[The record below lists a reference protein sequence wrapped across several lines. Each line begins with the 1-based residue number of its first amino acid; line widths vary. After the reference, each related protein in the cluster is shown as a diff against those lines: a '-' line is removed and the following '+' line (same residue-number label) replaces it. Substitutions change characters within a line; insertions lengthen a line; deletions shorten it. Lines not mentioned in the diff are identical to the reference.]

1 MIFFYPEKQQNVA
14 KKKKKNRRIEE
25 MNKEYIDSLE
35 DSLSEL
41 NDQFFNLKN
50 SFEKIMI
57 LSKINELVF
66 WLEMYKEKTSQND
79 L

>member
-1 MIFFYPEKQQNVA
+1 MKGFIN
-14 KKKKKNRRIEE
+14 
-25 MNKEYIDSLE
+25 SLE
-35 DSLSEL
+35 DYLSEL
-41 NDQFFNLKN
+41 NDRFSNLKN

-66 WLEMYKEKTSQND
+66 WLEMYKEKTSQDD

>member
-1 MIFFYPEKQQNVA
+1 MEGL
-14 KKKKKNRRIEE
+14 
-25 MNKEYIDSLE
+25 IDSLE
-35 DSLSEL
+35 DYLSTM
-41 NDQFFNLKN
+41 NDQFYKLKN

-66 WLEMYKEKTSQND
+66 WLEMYKGKTSQND

>member
-1 MIFFYPEKQQNVA
+1 MEKSKEKEKQEIEVENVI
-14 KKKKKNRRIEE
+14 NDLENYLSV
-25 MNKEYIDSLE
+25 MNDEFYKI
-35 DSLSEL
+35 
-41 NDQFFNLKN
+41 KN

-66 WLEMYKEKTSQND
+66 WLEMYKEKASDNG

>member
-1 MIFFYPEKQQNVA
+1 MEEIDK
-14 KKKKKNRRIEE
+14 IE
-25 MNKEYIDSLE
+25 DF
-35 DSLSEL
+35 LSDL
-41 NDQFFNLKN
+41 NDAFYKVKN

-66 WLEMYKEKTSQND
+66 WLEMYKEKQVTND

>member
-1 MIFFYPEKQQNVA
+1 MANCQ
-14 KKKKKNRRIEE
+14 KKKKNRREKME
-25 MNKEYIDSLE
+25 GLIDSLE
-35 DSLSEL
+35 DYLSTM
-41 NDQFFNLKN
+41 NDQFYKLKN

>member
-1 MIFFYPEKQQNVA
+1 MNINV
-14 KKKKKNRRIEE
+14 ES
-25 MNKEYIDSLE
+25 YINALQDY
-35 DSLSEL
+35 LSQL
-41 NDQFFNLKN
+41 NDEFYKIKN
-50 SFEKIMI
+50 NFEKIMI

>member
-1 MIFFYPEKQQNVA
+1 MH
-14 KKKKKNRRIEE
+14 
-25 MNKEYIDSLE
+25 EYFDILE
-35 DSLSEL
+35 DYLSNL
-41 NDQFFNLKN
+41 NDEFSKLKN

-57 LSKINELVF
+57 LSKLNELVF

>member
-1 MIFFYPEKQQNVA
+1 MNINV
-14 KKKKKNRRIEE
+14 ES
-25 MNKEYIDSLE
+25 YINALQDY
-35 DSLSEL
+35 LSQL
-41 NDQFFNLKN
+41 NDEFYKIKN

>member
-1 MIFFYPEKQQNVA
+1 MLQKA
-14 KKKKKNRRIEE
+14 TKKKKKNRREKME
-25 MNKEYIDSLE
+25 GLIDSLE
-35 DSLSEL
+35 DYLSTM
-41 NDQFFNLKN
+41 NDQFYKLKN

>member
-1 MIFFYPEKQQNVA
+1 
-14 KKKKKNRRIEE
+14 

>member
-14 KKKKKNRRIEE
+14 KKKKKNRREKME
-25 MNKEYIDSLE
+25 GLIDSLE
-35 DSLSEL
+35 DYLSTM
-41 NDQFFNLKN
+41 NDQFYKLKN

>member
-1 MIFFYPEKQQNVA
+1 MEGL
-14 KKKKKNRRIEE
+14 
-25 MNKEYIDSLE
+25 IDSL
-35 DSLSEL
+35 DDYLSTM
-41 NDQFFNLKN
+41 NDQFYKLKN

-57 LSKINELVF
+57 ISKINELVF

>member
-1 MIFFYPEKQQNVA
+1 
-14 KKKKKNRRIEE
+14 
-25 MNKEYIDSLE
+25 MNTETYIDALQE
-35 DSLSEL
+35 YLSQL
-41 NDQFFNLKN
+41 NDEFYKVKN